1 MIRVGNSP
9 RFKVCTTAV
18 MVFALTLVVSFSVA
32 QKVPRWKAWAAK
44 ADTLYQHQE
53 FPSAIKALSK
63 AIKLSGLKEKESF
76 VLIYRR
82 AVCYYSI
89 SEYNLSLKDL
99 DSFNQ
104 KVPDGTQASLLR
116 ALIYRELG
124 NNDKQ
129 LEYLAQVISTRSP
142 RPELFR
148 WRGLVYLQTDHF
160 PEAKSDLLS
169 ARAMEDDSETETY
182 LGLVY
187 YNLHQTDSAL
197 IAFNRAIEMDA
208 TYLPPFLY
216 AGSASLESGN
226 IELGLQY
233 LNLALKLDPTNKEA
247 LYYKGAALVEQNK
260 TDAGCQC
267 LNRAFYLGMDEAA
280 DYLKEYC
287 FDWER

>member
-1 MIRVGNSP
+1 M
-9 RFKVCTTAV
+9 V

-32 QKVPRWKAWAAK
+32 QKVPRWKVWATK

-53 FPSAIKALSK
+53 FGSAIKSLSK
-63 AIKLSGLKEKESF
+63 AIHLSGLREKESF
-76 VLIYRR
+76 VLVYRR

-89 SEYNLSLKDL
+89 GEYDLSLKDL
-99 DSFNQ
+99 DTFSQ
-104 KVPDGTQASLLR
+104 KVPDGVQAALLR

-124 NNDKQ
+124 NSEKQ
-129 LEYLAQVISTRSP
+129 LEYLTLVITTRSP

-160 PEAKSDLLS
+160 VEAKSDLLS
-169 ARAMEDDSETETY
+169 AKAMEDDAETETY

-197 IAFNRAIEMDA
+197 IAFNHAIEMDA

-226 IELGLQY
+226 TDLGLQY
-233 LNLALKLDPTNKEA
+233 LNLALKLDPSNKEA
-247 LYYKGAALVEQNK
+247 LYYKGAALVEQDK
-260 TDAGCQC
+260 TDAGCLC

>member
-9 RFKVCTTAV
+9 LFRSWTTSV
-18 MVFALTLVVSFSVA
+18 MALALTLVVSFSVA
-32 QKVPRWKAWAAK
+32 QKAPRWKVWATK
-44 ADTLYQHQE
+44 ADTLYQHEE

-63 AIKLSGLKEKESF
+63 AIRLSGLQEKESF

-89 SEYNLSLKDL
+89 GEYNLALKDL
-99 DSFNQ
+99 DVFSQ
-104 KVPDGTQASLLR
+104 KVPDGVQASLLR
-116 ALIYRELG
+116 ALVYREL
-124 NNDKQ
+124 NNTDKQ
-129 LEYLAQVISTRSP
+129 LEYLTQIITTRAP

-148 WRGLVYLQTDHF
+148 WRGLVYLQKDRF
-160 PEAKSDLLS
+160 SEARTDLLS
-169 ARAMEDDSETETY
+169 AKGLEDDAETETY

-197 IAFNRAIEMDA
+197 MALNRAIEMDA
-208 TYLPPFLY
+208 TYLPPYLY

-226 IELGLQY
+226 IDLGLQY
-233 LNLALKLDPTNKEA
+233 LNLALKLDPSNKEA
-247 LYYKGAALVEQNK
+247 LYYKGAALVEQDK